1 MQFELLNKSS
11 NDYYNIQQTIFNN
24 RGITDIKK
32 FKKCDESLLNDYD
45 LLCNINEAYDTYLYH
60 IKQNNNI
67 CIIVDC
73 DVDGYVSAS
82 MIYKHITSINQALS
96 VRYLLHSAK
105 EHGLNDLIEN
115 IPDET
120 NLVICEM
127 CKQFFNVKKTV
138 SLLNDPSKTKFFYQM
153 GIDRVVCALN
163 MITNIMEEQ
172 AVMDEMTNM
181 IPIDEGRI
189 HIVEIPILS
198 GSPAVGKKL
207 WELNLSKEIIIGC
220 ILRGDKSLIPRGD
233 TRIIEGDILLMI
245 TSKQSKLKD
254 LKELTD
260 YATS

>member
-1 MQFELLNKSS
+1 MWGKQKEKILIIGGFNKAKSLANS
-11 NDYYNIQQTIFNN
+11 L
-24 RGITDIKK
+24 IKK
-32 FKKCDESLLNDYD
+32 GYDVTVVNKNHIHCEKLAEINKLNVIYGDGSKKFILEDAGASSCR
-45 LLCNINEAYDTYLYH
+45 
-60 IKQNNNI
+60 
-67 CIIVDC
+67 IVIVLTD
-73 DVDGYVSAS
+73 S
-82 MIYKHITSINQALS
+82 
-96 VRYLLHSAK
+96 
-105 EHGLNDLIEN
+105 
-115 IPDET
+115 DET

-127 CKQFFNVKKTV
+127 CKQFFKVKKTV

-233 TRIIEGDILLMI
+233 TRIIEGDVLLMI

>member
-1 MQFELLNKSS
+1 MKKGYSVIAINKNYGDCEKLAEINKLNVIYGDGSKRFILEDANAQDCKIAIALTES
-11 NDYYNIQQTIFNN
+11 
-24 RGITDIKK
+24 
-32 FKKCDESLLNDYD
+32 DE
-45 LLCNINEAYDTYLYH
+45 
-60 IKQNNNI
+60 
-67 CIIVDC
+67 V
-73 DVDGYVSAS
+73 
-82 MIYKHITSINQALS
+82 
-96 VRYLLHSAK
+96 
-105 EHGLNDLIEN
+105 
-115 IPDET
+115 

-198 GSPAVGKKL
+198 GSPVVGKKL

-233 TRIIEGDILLMI
+233 TRIIEGDVLLMI

>member
-1 MQFELLNKSS
+1 M
-11 NDYYNIQQTIFNN
+11 
-24 RGITDIKK
+24 TD
-32 FKKCDESLLNDYD
+32 S
-45 LLCNINEAYDTYLYH
+45 
-60 IKQNNNI
+60 
-67 CIIVDC
+67 
-73 DVDGYVSAS
+73 
-82 MIYKHITSINQALS
+82 
-96 VRYLLHSAK
+96 
-105 EHGLNDLIEN
+105 
-115 IPDET
+115 DET

-127 CKQFFNVKKTV
+127 CKQFFKVKKTV

-233 TRIIEGDILLMI
+233 TRIIEGDVLLMI

>member
-1 MQFELLNKSS
+1 MWGKQKEKILIIGGFNKAKSLANS
-11 NDYYNIQQTIFNN
+11 L
-24 RGITDIKK
+24 IKK
-32 FKKCDESLLNDYD
+32 GYDVTVVNKNHIHCEKLAEINKLNVIYGDGSKKFILEDAGASNCR
-45 LLCNINEAYDTYLYH
+45 IA
-60 IKQNNNI
+60 
-67 CIIVDC
+67 IVLTD
-73 DVDGYVSAS
+73 S
-82 MIYKHITSINQALS
+82 
-96 VRYLLHSAK
+96 
-105 EHGLNDLIEN
+105 
-115 IPDET
+115 DET

-198 GSPAVGKKL
+198 GSPVVGKKL

-233 TRIIEGDILLMI
+233 TRIIEGDVLLMI